1 MTAIHAPSP
10 RLALAGTE
18 DGAVHVVALCDGETD
33 ADEAVTAE
41 LRGGKRR
48 SNELARYSFKFD
60 AKGAS
65 PGCES
70 FEAFTRTFRIE
81 EGAYT
86 APTAE
91 KEDTKK
97 SRADEARDKKVAE
110 AMMKGVGETEEERK
124 KREDEEEAAKHRAMD
139 GAGVARDPN
148 IKSSTEG
155 LRRCSNPRCV
165 EREDTIVGKMLRCS
179 RCKAAFYCSSHCQR
193 THWRD
198 GHRESCKPSGV
209 AAPELTEKA
218 AKDALAPPSPAPQR
232 RQLVIEDDSEDES
245 SDEDKEEEE
254 KEKEEEE
261 KEKEEKEEEV
271 EENEPTARD
280 EKEAEP
286 ELEKD
291 ESQPFDETE
300 EPLVVRPGL
309 PPLDEIFADLDLD
322 PDELAQLNNMN
333 DMNDMDES
341 LDDFDDFD
349 DIDVIRAGDERTR
362 AMDDELFEDLDDD
375 DIDEE
380 DMEEF
385 QKAMDMPALPP
396 WMTTHRPGAQQSVTA
411 PSDTGGVEEPSASA
425 SKPGSNPSPAVEK
438 EEAPE
443 VAEDSDDD
451 PLYDLD

>member
-1 MTAIHAPSP
+1 M
-10 RLALAGTE
+10 
-18 DGAVHVVALCDGETD
+18 
-33 ADEAVTAE
+33 
-41 LRGGKRR
+41 
-48 SNELARYSFKFD
+48 
-60 AKGAS
+60 
-65 PGCES
+65 
-70 FEAFTRTFRIE
+70 
-81 EGAYT
+81 
-86 APTAE
+86 
-91 KEDTKK
+91 
-97 SRADEARDKKVAE
+97 
-110 AMMKGVGETEEERK
+110 
-124 KREDEEEAAKHRAMD
+124 
-139 GAGVARDPN
+139 
-148 IKSSTEG
+148 
-155 LRRCSNPRCV
+155 
-165 EREDTIVGKMLRCS
+165 
-179 RCKAAFYCSSHCQR
+179 
-193 THWRD
+193 
-198 GHRESCKPSGV
+198 
-209 AAPELTEKA
+209 
-218 AKDALAPPSPAPQR
+218 
-232 RQLVIEDDSEDES
+232 
-245 SDEDKEEEE
+245 
-254 KEKEEEE
+254 
-261 KEKEEKEEEV
+261 

-291 ESQPFDETE
+291 ESPCDETE

-309 PPLDEIFADLDLD
+309 PPMDEIFADLDLD

-349 DIDVIRAGDERTR
+349 DFDVIRAGDERTR

>member
-1 MTAIHAPSP
+1 
-10 RLALAGTE
+10 
-18 DGAVHVVALCDGETD
+18 
-33 ADEAVTAE
+33 
-41 LRGGKRR
+41 
-48 SNELARYSFKFD
+48 
-60 AKGAS
+60 
-65 PGCES
+65 
-70 FEAFTRTFRIE
+70 
-81 EGAYT
+81 
-86 APTAE
+86 
-91 KEDTKK
+91 
-97 SRADEARDKKVAE
+97 
-110 AMMKGVGETEEERK
+110 MKGVGETEEERK

-218 AKDALAPPSPAPQR
+218 AKDAPASPSPAPQR

-245 SDEDKEEEE
+245 SEEEEEEE
-254 KEKEEEE
+254 KE
-261 KEKEEKEEEV
+261 EEKEEEEDKV

-291 ESQPFDETE
+291 ESPFDETE

-349 DIDVIRAGDERTR
+349 DFDVIRAGDERTR